1 MDCICKCWKDKE
13 LKIHCARCDGIV
25 NYIKCVKVNEE
36 DDIKIKIQKLKK
48 ELYKDHTEKMDEK
61 RKIFEEN
68 RYGYNRNKILAWNSF
83 IKKPHRLYFGNEFN
97 TNRKKLLT
105 TDETKK
111 DTQFNQDTYISNCV

>member
-48 ELYKDHTEKMDEK
+48 ELHDK
-61 RKIFEEN
+61 
-68 RYGYNRNKILAWNSF
+68 
-83 IKKPHRLYFGNEFN
+83 
-97 TNRKKLLT
+97 T
-105 TDETKK
+105 TDITILRMEIK
-111 DTQFNQDTYISNCV
+111 DLEADIKDIEEEFKIKTVESASLPNCDCKSCN